1 MSSGFVD
8 VQAQQWG
15 HKVVIITIK
24 GAITQAQAT
33 AWNTKMD
40 ELKAIFGN
48 NLIAVTLVGE
58 DTPPGH
64 GGRP

>member
-1 MSSGFVD
+1 MSSGFVSN
-8 VQAQQWG
+8 QNQWG

-24 GAITQAQAT
+24 GAITQAQRD

-48 NLIAVTLVGE
+48 NLIAVTLEGE
-58 DTPPGH
+58 DTPVGH
-64 GGRP
+64 GGRTV